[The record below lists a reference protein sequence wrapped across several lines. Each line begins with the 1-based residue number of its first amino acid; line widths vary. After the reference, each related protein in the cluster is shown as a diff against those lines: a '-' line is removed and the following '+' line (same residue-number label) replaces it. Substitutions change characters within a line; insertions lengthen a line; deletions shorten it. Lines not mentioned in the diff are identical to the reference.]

1 MAWCHVVKVKENEKM
16 KKLIMGLAIAACA
29 VTASASQVSWGLNT
43 GNVLDA
49 TKVDAGTAY
58 LMFSTG
64 TVDFSKFATMSSF
77 DASSLATVGLDT
89 TIDTFA
95 YSATKISNSVS
106 VVPSTKTSA
115 NTNIGGGNK
124 SMYIVFIDDGG
135 KDIAY
140 TATAVPVNVQNSTMA
155 IGATKASSAFTY
167 ATASVPEP
175 TSGLLLLLG
184 VAGLAL
190 KRKRA

>member
-1 MAWCHVVKVKENEKM
+1 M
-16 KKLIMGLAIAACA
+16 KKLIGMLAIVACA
-29 VTASASQVSWGLNT
+29 AAASASSVTWGLNS
-43 GNVLDA
+43 GNLLDS

-58 LMFSTG
+58 LMYSMG
-64 TVDFSKFATMSSF
+64 TVDFSKFATMDTF
-77 DASSLATVGLDT
+77 DATSLAAVGLDT

-95 YSATKISNSVS
+95 YSSSKISNNISVT
-106 VVPSTKTSA
+106 PATKTSTNA
-115 NTNIGGGNK
+115 NIGGGAK

-140 TATAVPVNVQNSTMA
+140 TATAVSVNVQNSTMA
-155 IGATKASSAFTY
+155 IGATKPASNFTY

-175 TSGLLLLLG
+175 TSGLMLLLG
-184 VAGLAL
+184 IAGLAL

>member
-1 MAWCHVVKVKENEKM
+1 M
-16 KKLIMGLAIAACA
+16 KKLIGMLAIAACA
-29 VTASASQVSWGLNT
+29 ATASASSVTWGLGT
-43 GNVLDA
+43 GELLDA
-49 TKVDAGTAY
+49 EKVDAGTAY
-58 LMFSTG
+58 LMYSMG
-64 TVDFSKFATMSSF
+64 TVDFSKFATMTSF
-77 DASSLATVGLDT
+77 DASSLAAVGLDT

-95 YSATKISNSVS
+95 YSTSKINSTIS
-106 VVPSTKTSA
+106 VTPTGTKTSA
-115 NTNIGGGNK
+115 NTNIGGGSK

-155 IGATKASSAFTY
+155 IGATKAASAFTY

-184 VAGLAL
+184 MAGLAL

>member
-1 MAWCHVVKVKENEKM
+1 M
-16 KKLIMGLAIAACA
+16 KKLIGMLAIAACA
-29 VTASASQVSWGLNT
+29 VTASASSVSWGLASGET
-43 GNVLDA
+43 LDSG
-49 TKVDAGTAY
+49 KVDAGTAY
-58 LMFSTG
+58 LMYSMG
-64 TVDFSKFATMSSF
+64 TVDFSKFATMDKF

-95 YSATKISNSVS
+95 YSASKVSNTVS
-106 VVPSTKTSA
+106 ITPTGTKTSTDA
-115 NTNIGGGNK
+115 NIGGGAK

-140 TATAVPVNVQNSTMA
+140 TATPVSVNVQNSTMA
-155 IGATKASSAFTY
+155 VGALKPASNFTY

-184 VAGLAL
+184 MAGLAL
-190 KRKRA
+190 KRRRA

>member
-1 MAWCHVVKVKENEKM
+1 M
-16 KKLIMGLAIAACA
+16 KKLIMGLAIAVCA
-29 VTASASQVSWGLNT
+29 ATASASMVNWGLSS
-43 GNVLDA
+43 GDVLDA

-58 LMFSTG
+58 LMYSTG
-64 TVDFSKFATMSSF
+64 TVDFSKLAKMDKF
-77 DASSLATVGLDT
+77 DATSLAAVGLDT

-95 YSATKISNSVS
+95 YSASKVSNSVS
-106 VVPSTKTSA
+106 VVPTTKTSA

-124 SMYIVFIDDGG
+124 PMYVVVIDDGG

-140 TATAVPVNVQNSTMA
+140 TANAVPVNVQNSTMA

-167 ATASVPEP
+167 AAVPEP

-184 VAGLAL
+184 MAGLAL

>member
-1 MAWCHVVKVKENEKM
+1 
-16 KKLIMGLAIAACA
+16 MGLAIAACA
-29 VTASASQVSWGLNT
+29 VTASASQVTWGLNT

-64 TVDFSKFATMSSF
+64 TVDFSKLAKMDKF
-77 DASSLATVGLDT
+77 DATSLATVGLDT

-106 VVPSTKTSA
+106 VVPATKTSK

-140 TATAVPVNVQNSTMA
+140 TANAVPVNVQNSTMV
-155 IGATKASSAFTY
+155 ITATKPASGFTY
-167 ATASVPEP
+167 AAVPEP

-184 VAGLAL
+184 MAGIAL

>member
-1 MAWCHVVKVKENEKM
+1 M
-16 KKLIMGLAIAACA
+16 KKLLGIVAGIALALSAN
-29 VTASASQVSWGLNT
+29 ASAVSWGLQSGQT
-43 GNVLDA
+43 LDA
-49 TKVDAGTAY
+49 EKVDSGTAY
-58 LMFSTG
+58 LMYSIG

-77 DASSLATVGLDT
+77 DASSLAAVGLDT

-95 YSATKISNSVS
+95 YSGSKVSNSVS
-106 VVPSTKTSA
+106 VTPATKTSA
-115 NTNIGGGNK
+115 NTNIGGGAK
-124 SMYIVFIDDGG
+124 SMYIVFIDNDG

-140 TATAVPVNVQNSTMA
+140 TASPVSVNIQNSTMTA
-155 IGATKASSAFTY
+155 NALKPASNFTY

-184 VAGLAL
+184 MAGLAL